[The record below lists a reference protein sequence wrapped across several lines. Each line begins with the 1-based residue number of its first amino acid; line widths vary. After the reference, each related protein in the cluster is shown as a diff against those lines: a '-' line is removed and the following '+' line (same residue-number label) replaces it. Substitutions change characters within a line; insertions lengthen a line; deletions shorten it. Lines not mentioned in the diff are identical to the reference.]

1 MIDIHLHIGRLY
13 TFMDGPFTDEDAL
26 RFMDANGI
34 DRACLLPIENP
45 EETDYYVTTDEI
57 LREAARHPDRFI
69 PFCNIDPRRRSAD
82 LSTDFLGM
90 LKEYRDRGCRGFGEV
105 LAGLYVDDP
114 RLQLIYEA
122 CGELGLPIVFHLD
135 ALRCIDEKGLPRFE
149 AMVRRFPQTIFVGHG
164 QHFWSEL
171 SADVTDEEFGI
182 YPRGPVTRV
191 GTAERL
197 IAQCPNVYGDL
208 SAGSG
213 YNAVTRDAE
222 FGRWFLETYQDK
234 LLFGTDKLMEDQE
247 TPIIE
252 HLRTVGLPQEA
263 YEKIAF
269 RNAEVLLPA

>member
-90 LKEYRDRGCRGFGEV
+90 LREYRDRGCRGFGEV

-171 SADVTDEEFGI
+171 SADVTDEEFGT
-182 YPRGPVTRV
+182 YPKGPVTRV

-252 HLRTVGLPQEA
+252 YLRTVGLPQEA